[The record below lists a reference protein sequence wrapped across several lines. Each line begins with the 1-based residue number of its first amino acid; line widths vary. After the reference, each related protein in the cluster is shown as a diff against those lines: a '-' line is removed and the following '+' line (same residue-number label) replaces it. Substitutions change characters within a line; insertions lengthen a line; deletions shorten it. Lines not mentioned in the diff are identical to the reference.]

1 MGEPEAEKQAH
12 LIDYFLL
19 IIFRVFYLPSWILTV
34 LAVLPVKISEPPIRL
49 RRLAFLP
56 LIRWPPQ
63 ERLRLSLPVA
73 VILTLLV
80 KPLWVFCFGI

>member
-1 MGEPEAEKQAH
+1 
-12 LIDYFLL
+12 L
-19 IIFRVFYLPSWILTV
+19 IIGYSLSITFDAFYLPRWILIV
-34 LAVLPVKISEPPIRL
+34 LAVVPLIIAELPIRL

-56 LIRWPPQ
+56 LIRWLPQ
-63 ERLRLSLPVA
+63 QRLRLTLPAA